1 MQAVILAAGR
11 GTRMRELCDSCP
23 KPMVL
28 ILGKPLLEWRLE
40 TLPAEIT
47 EVIITI
53 GYLGEQIT
61 EYFGAE
67 WQGRKM
73 TYVVQDELNGTGGSM
88 KLLEP
93 YITGP
98 VLVTMGDDLYVTKDL
113 QVILPHRFAMLGKYT
128 KEAEKFGLLT
138 TNEDDTLRKVTE
150 RPHGH
155 QEGLINTGAYMVDR
169 SFFAYPLVAIS
180 ATEYGLPQ
188 TLASM
193 VPDETILV
201 RMATDWQ
208 PVGCPEDIPLAE
220 EFIKKYFL

>member
-1 MQAVILAAGR
+1 
-11 GTRMRELCDSCP
+11 
-23 KPMVL
+23 MVP

-40 TLPAEIT
+40 TLPTEIT
-47 EVIITI
+47 EVIITT

-61 EYFGAE
+61 EYFGVE

-73 TYVVQDELNGTGGSM
+73 TYVAQEELNGTGGSM

-93 YITGP
+93 YITSP
-98 VLVTMGDDLYVTKDL
+98 VLVTMGDDLYVAKDL
-113 QVILPHRFAMLGKYT
+113 QAILPHRFAMLGKHT

-138 TNEDDTLRKVTE
+138 TNEDDTLQKVTE